1 MPIPAT
7 LRVLVLEDRPDDAEL
22 VMENLRGAGYV
33 LEWVR
38 VDNAADFAAS
48 LGPAID
54 LILADYSLPQFD
66 AIRALEL
73 VKQKELDV
81 PFIVVSG
88 TIGEEAAVEAM
99 RSGAHD
105 YLFKGNL
112 TRLRPAVERELRA
125 SAARRIVRDAQGEYL
140 RRLRSIFDSALD
152 AVVTMDAGGR
162 ITDWNPMAETI
173 FGWRRS
179 EVVGWLMTE
188 TVIPERYREAHQR
201 GLRRFLETGE
211 GPVLNKRLEFEAR
224 HRDGH
229 EFPIELSVAATLSG
243 KDYVFSGFV
252 RDITDRRHAEAT
264 ARRLAAIVETSM
276 DPIVAAD
283 LDGRI
288 LSWNGAAERVFGYSL
303 EEALGQ
309 NIDILASDGRSAEM
323 RTNLERLK
331 LGEQIDRFETIY
343 RCKNGGLVE
352 LSVRLTP
359 IVDEHGQTIATTS
372 IMRDIRT
379 GGSASDARR

>member
-1 MPIPAT
+1 VPTPAT
-7 LRVLVLEDRPDDAEL
+7 LRVLILEDRPDDAEL
-22 VMENLRGAGYV
+22 VVENLRGAGYV
-33 LEWVR
+33 LEWAR
-38 VDNAADFAAS
+38 VDTEADFEAK

-54 LILADYSLPQFD
+54 LILADYNLPQFD

-73 VKQKELDV
+73 VKQQELDI

-105 YLFKGNL
+105 YLFKDNL
-112 TRLRPAVERELRA
+112 TRLQPAVERELRA
-125 SAARRIVRDAQGEYL
+125 SEVRRTARDIQGEYV

-162 ITDWNPMAETI
+162 ITDWNPMAEAI

-179 EVVGWLMTE
+179 EVVGWLMTD
-188 TVIPERYREAHQR
+188 TIIPERFREAHQH
-201 GLRRFLETGE
+201 GLSRFLETGE

-229 EFPIELSVAATLSG
+229 EFPVELSVAATLSG

-252 RDITDRRHAEAT
+252 RDITDRRRAEAT

-276 DPIVAAD
+276 DPIIAAD

-288 LSWNGAAERVFGYSL
+288 LSWNGAAQRVFGYSL

-309 NIDILASDGRSAEM
+309 NIDILASDGRSTEM
-323 RTNLERLK
+323 RTNLERVK
-331 LGEQIDRFETIY
+331 LGEQVDRFETIY
-343 RCKNGGLVE
+343 RSKDGRLVE
-352 LSVRLTP
+352 LSIRLTP
-359 IVDEHGQTIATTS
+359 IADEHGQTIATTS
-372 IMRDIRT
+372 IMRDVRT
-379 GGSASDARR
+379 GGRASDARR